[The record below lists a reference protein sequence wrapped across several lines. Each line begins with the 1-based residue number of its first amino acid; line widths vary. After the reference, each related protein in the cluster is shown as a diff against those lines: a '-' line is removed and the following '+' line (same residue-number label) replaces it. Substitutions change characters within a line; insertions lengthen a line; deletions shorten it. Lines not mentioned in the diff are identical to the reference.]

1 MFALRRWWDRYAT
14 RAGIATLVI
23 ALAWAMRQSQGSVI
37 YEIYQV
43 LTAPLQ
49 PGLTQAERL
58 ENAYVLELQQRVIE
72 LENQNR
78 SLRENI
84 DYADSQKNI
93 TIAAVIGRSADNW
106 WQQITLNKGNKDG
119 VTAGDMVTGPGGLVG
134 RVTSVSPSTSQVLL
148 ITDPTSQMGVKVSR
162 SRALGVVRG
171 NVDGRV
177 IMQFFETTPD
187 VKPGDV
193 IVTSS
198 YSRLF
203 PQGVPVGRIES
214 MDLKKSPAPEAVI
227 QLSSPLSVLE
237 WVTVHPFEAKTDVN
251 APPAEIVDEAISNP

>member
-23 ALAWAMRQSQGSVI
+23 CLAWAMRQSQGAII
-37 YEIYQV
+37 YEAYQV
-43 LTAPLQ
+43 LTSPLH
-49 PGLTQAERL
+49 PGLAQAERL
-58 ENAYVLELQQRVIE
+58 ENAYILELQQRVIE
-72 LENQNR
+72 LENQNQG
-78 SLRENI
+78 LRENI
-84 DYADSQKNI
+84 SYAEAQGKVKV
-93 TIAAVIGRSADNW
+93 AAVIGRSADNW
-106 WQQITLNKGNKDG
+106 WQQITVNKGSSDG
-119 VTAGDMVTGPGGLVG
+119 ITEGDMATGPGGLVG
-134 RVTSVSPSTSQVLL
+134 RVVSASPSTSQILL

-177 IMQFFETTPD
+177 VMQFFETTPD

-203 PQGVPVGRIES
+203 TQGVPVGRIES

-227 QLSSPLSVLE
+227 QLSSPLNILE
-237 WVTVHPFEAKTDVN
+237 WVTIHPFEAKTDVN
-251 APPAEIVDEAISNP
+251 APPAEIIDE

>member
-23 ALAWAMRQSQGSVI
+23 CLAWAMRQSQGAVI
-37 YEIYQV
+37 YEFYQL
-43 LTAPLQ
+43 LTSPLH

-58 ENAYVLELQQRVIE
+58 ENAYILELQQRVIE
-72 LENQNR
+72 LENQNQG
-78 SLRENI
+78 LRENI
-84 DYADSQKNI
+84 NYAENQGKV
-93 TIAAVIGRSADNW
+93 TIAAVIGRGADNW
-106 WQQITLNKGNKDG
+106 WQQITVNKGNADG
-119 VTAGDMVTGPGGLVG
+119 VTKGDMVTGPGGLVG
-134 RVTSVSPSTSQVLL
+134 RVVGVSPSTSQILL

-177 IMQFFETTPD
+177 VMQFFETTPD

-227 QLSSPLSVLE
+227 QISSPLNILE
-237 WVTVHPFEAKTDVN
+237 WVTIHPFEAKTDVN
-251 APPAEIVDEAISNP
+251 APPAEIVDEPSTQ

>member
-14 RAGIATLVI
+14 RVGIATLVI
-23 ALAWAMRQSQGSVI
+23 GLAWAMRQSQGAVI

-43 LTAPLQ
+43 LTSPLQ

-72 LENQNR
+72 LENQNQ
-78 SLRENI
+78 SLRDNI
-84 DYADSQKNI
+84 DYADSQGKV

-106 WQQITLNKGNKDG
+106 WQQITVNKGSSQG
-119 VTAGDMVTGPGGLVG
+119 VTEGDMATGPGGLVG
-134 RVTSVSPSTSQVLL
+134 RVMSVSPNTSQILL

-177 IMQFFETTPD
+177 VMQFFETTPD

-227 QLSSPLSVLE
+227 QLSSPLNILE
-237 WVTVHPFEAKTDVN
+237 WVTIHPFEAKTDVN
-251 APPAEIVDEAISNP
+251 APPAEIVDDASAP

>member
-1 MFALRRWWDRYAT
+1 M
-14 RAGIATLVI
+14 
-23 ALAWAMRQSQGSVI
+23 
-37 YEIYQV
+37 
-43 LTAPLQ
+43 
-49 PGLTQAERL
+49 
-58 ENAYVLELQQRVIE
+58 
-72 LENQNR
+72 
-78 SLRENI
+78 RENI
-84 DYADSQKNI
+84 DYASNQGRV

-106 WQQITLNKGNKDG
+106 WQQITVNKGRSDG
-119 VTAGDMVTGPGGLVG
+119 VTEGDMVTGPGGVVG
-134 RVTSVSPSTSQVLL
+134 RVISVSRSTSQILL

-177 IMQFFETTPD
+177 VMQFFETTPD

-227 QLSSPLSVLE
+227 QLSSPLNILE
-237 WVTVHPFEAKTDVN
+237 WITIHPFQAKTEVN
-251 APPAEIVDEAISNP
+251 APPAEILDETSAP

>member
-14 RAGIATLVI
+14 RAGVATLVI
-23 ALAWAMRQSQGSVI
+23 ALAWAMRQSQGAVI
-37 YEIYQV
+37 YEMYQV
-43 LTAPLQ
+43 LTSPLQ

-58 ENAYVLELQQRVIE
+58 ENAYILELQQRVIE
-72 LENQNR
+72 LENQNQG
-78 SLRENI
+78 LRENI
-84 DYADSQKNI
+84 DYAESQGKVA
-93 TIAAVIGRSADNW
+93 IAAVIGRSADNW
-106 WQQITLNKGNKDG
+106 WQQITVNKGSSDG
-119 VTAGDMVTGPGGLVG
+119 ITKGDMATGPGGLVG
-134 RVTSVSPSTSQVLL
+134 RVIGVSPSTSQILL
-148 ITDPTSQMGVKVSR
+148 TTDPTSQMGVKVSR

-193 IVTSS
+193 IVTSA

-227 QLSSPLSVLE
+227 QLSSPLNILE
-237 WVTVHPFEAKTDVN
+237 WVTIHPFEAKTDVN
-251 APPAEIVDEAISNP
+251 APPAEIVNDQPGS

>member
-14 RAGIATLVI
+14 RAGLATLVVG
-23 ALAWAMRQSQGSVI
+23 LAWALRQSQGAII

-49 PGLTQAERL
+49 PGLTQVERL
-58 ENAYVLELQQRVIE
+58 ENAYILELQQRVIE
-72 LENQNR
+72 LENQNQG
-78 SLRENI
+78 LRENLN
-84 DYADSQKNI
+84 YAENQGQV
-93 TIAAVIGRSADNW
+93 TVAAVIGRSSDNW
-106 WQQITLNKGNKDG
+106 WQQIIVNKGSSEG
-119 VTAGDMVTGPGGLVG
+119 ITAGDMATGPGGLVG
-134 RVTSVSPSTSQVLL
+134 RVVSVSPNTSKILL
-148 ITDPTSQMGVKVSR
+148 VTDPTSQMGVKVSR

-177 IMQFFETTPD
+177 VMQFFETTPD

-227 QLSSPLSVLE
+227 QLSSPLNILE
-237 WVTVHPFEAKTDVN
+237 WVTIHPFEAKTDVN
-251 APPAEIVDEAISNP
+251 APPAEIVDDESLH